1 MLGPSIMMV
10 SAPVAVGYAW
20 ASLRAGMHRSLSTTA
35 LVVACLENAVLLFLL
50 IQASARLFLD

>member
-1 MLGPSIMMV
+1 MV
-10 SAPVAVGYAW
+10 SAPFAVGYAW
-20 ASLRAGMHRSLSTTA
+20 ASLRAGMHRALSTTA